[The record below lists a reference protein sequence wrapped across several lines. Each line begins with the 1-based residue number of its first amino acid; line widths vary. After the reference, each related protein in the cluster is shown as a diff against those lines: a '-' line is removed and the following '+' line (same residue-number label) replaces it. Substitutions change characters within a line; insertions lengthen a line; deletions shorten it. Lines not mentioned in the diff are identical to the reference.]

1 MGFFPFPCV
10 AEEFFACEVAFAYS
24 FFCEFVD
31 YFCFG
36 CDCRVVGSGYPEGV
50 FAHESCPAD
59 EDVLDCVVEHMAH
72 VEYSGDVW
80 RRDYDCVGLAGV
92 GLGVEQA
99 VGHPVVI
106 PFVLDCARVVFCG

>member
-1 MGFFPFPCV
+1 MLVGPFPGMF
-10 AEEFFACEVAFAYS
+10 EELLACEVGFLDALVFELLYHL
-24 FFCEFVD
+24 
-31 YFCFG
+31 G
-36 CDCRVVGSGYPEGV
+36 LGGNRGVVGTRHPKGV
-50 FAHESCPAD
+50 FALLAGASHQNI
-59 EDVLDCVVEHMAH
+59 LDCVVEHMAH